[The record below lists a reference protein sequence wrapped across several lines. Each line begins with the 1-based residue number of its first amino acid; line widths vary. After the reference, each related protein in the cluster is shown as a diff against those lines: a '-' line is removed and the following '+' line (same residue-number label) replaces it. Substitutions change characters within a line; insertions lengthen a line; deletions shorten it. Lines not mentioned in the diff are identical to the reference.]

1 MFPPT
6 TQRLAKTSF
15 LIITRYSIPPGLF
28 WFCFAFRVIVGFIAL
43 FALDAVDDVCSG
55 FSVSGLLLVVF
66 LHVLT
71 IC

>member
-1 MFPPT
+1 MAVDERGEDVMSDEICRRRNRK
-6 TQRLAKTSF
+6 Q
-15 LIITRYSIPPGLF
+15 TRRRRGGRSVQLLD
-28 WFCFAFRVIVGFIAL
+28 WVIAL
-43 FALDAVDDVCSG
+43 FALDAYDVCSG